1 MKFFSLFLLM
11 ICLPISA
18 VFGQKGKAKTTKK
31 TFNRTT
37 EVSIDIAAGPQDV
50 WDILT
55 DAENFAS
62 WNSTVVSL
70 KGNIKEGEKIEL
82 VSTLDPERTFKLKI
96 KEMVPSQR
104 LVWGDFLGT
113 RTYKLTKNVN
123 GTTFYMHEKIGGFMF
138 PLFAK
143 KIPSF
148 DESFEAFARDLKQ
161 TVERG

>member
-1 MKFFSLFLLM
+1 MLISLPLGL
-11 ICLPISA
+11 
-18 VFGQKGKAKTTKK
+18 VFGQDGKAKTVKK

-37 EVSIDIAAGPQDV
+37 EVSIDIAAGPQTI
-50 WDILT
+50 WDLLT

-70 KGNIKEGEKIEL
+70 KGNIQLGEKIEL

-96 KEMVPSQR
+96 KEMAPSQR
-104 LVWGDFLGT
+104 LVWGDFLGK
-113 RTYKLTKNVN
+113 RTYQLTKNIN

-148 DESFEAFARDLKQ
+148 DESFEAFARDLKKAAVQ
-161 TVERG
+161 K